1 MRLQKSSPGFGS
13 LYAYICD
20 REQISHCFGLL
31 HGYLFHSFDITDAI
45 MKGVNNLD
53 VLDVRDVS
61 GMAEMLDIIVKT
73 LIMLLLDGL
82 EGPGSR
88 WILIGALEVL
98 DGHGTQLVPRVNGSL
113 G

>member
-1 MRLQKSSPGFGS
+1 
-13 LYAYICD
+13 
-20 REQISHCFGLL
+20 
-31 HGYLFHSFDITDAI
+31 
-45 MKGVNNLD
+45 
-53 VLDVRDVS
+53 
-61 GMAEMLDIIVKT
+61 
-73 LIMLLLDGL
+73 MLLLDGL